1 MNRTGKILNSSPA
14 FPFYARKEDIQN
26 ALADLNRKNLMVNP
40 SFVPASVTKW
50 RMKREPVIR
59 AIRRN
64 DNTSKPGIKKYVI
77 IRTAVSSKGA
87 GG

>member
-26 ALADLNRKNLMVNP
+26 ALADLNRKNLIVNP

-59 AIRRN
+59 PSGAMTIVPN
-64 DNTSKPGIKKYVI
+64 LE
-77 IRTAVSSKGA
+77 SKGTL
-87 GG
+87 